1 MRHVHQGLFF
11 NVSSSSKPAF
21 SFDIKSGYLST
32 VNLIFRT
39 TDLQIIEADLKTRF
53 GDVPDFFD
61 DDAVCIDLT
70 ALDGAV
76 TTGLNWERLLSMLQA
91 YRMRPIV
98 VKGLTAASQPV
109 ALAHGLLIQPDVGNS
124 QVIDKSETKPVEVRV
139 SDPATVAV
147 ISPSAMVI
155 DKPLR
160 SGQRVYA
167 KGRDLVMLAMVNA
180 GAEVIADGHIHVY
193 APLRG
198 RAIAGARGD
207 ASARIFALNFS
218 PELVSIAGV
227 YKSVDGDLPVG
238 IEGQIA
244 QAALVVS
251 EQEERLI
258 YQALGR

>member
-39 TDLQIIEADLKTRF
+39 TDLQIIEADLKIRF

-91 YRMRPIV
+91 YRMRPIA

>member
-1 MRHVHQGLFF
+1 M
-11 NVSSSSKPAF
+11 F
-21 SFDIKSGYLST
+21 SFDLKSSHLPT

-39 TDLQIIEADLKTRF
+39 IDLEVIETDLKTRF

-61 DDAVCIDLT
+61 GDAVCIDLT
-70 ALDGAV
+70 ALDEAV
-76 TTGLNWERLLSMLQA
+76 THELNWERLVSTLQT
-91 YRMRPIV
+91 YRMRPIAV
-98 VKGLTAASQPV
+98 RGITAASHPA
-109 ALAHGLLIQPDVGNS
+109 ALAQGLLIQPNIAAT
-124 QVIDKSETKPVEVRV
+124 QPVD
-139 SDPATVAV
+139 SAQSKATEAKATDAVAMAAV
-147 ISPSAMVI
+147 SPSAMVI

-218 PELVSIAGV
+218 PELISIAGV
-227 YKSVDGDLPVG
+227 YKSVDGDLPAG
-238 IEGQIA
+238 IEGQVA

-251 EQEERLI
+251 DQEERLI

>member
-1 MRHVHQGLFF
+1 MRQLHQGLFF
-11 NVSSSSKPAF
+11 NVSYSTKPAF
-21 SFDIKSGYLST
+21 SFDIKSGQLST

-39 TDLQIIEADLKTRF
+39 TDLEIIEADLKSRF

-76 TTGLNWERLLSMLQA
+76 TAGLNWERLLSTLQT
-91 YRMRPIV
+91 YRMRPIA
-98 VKGLTAASQPV
+98 VKGLTAATQRA

-124 QVIDKSETKPVEVRV
+124 QVIDKPETKSVEVNV
-139 SDPATVAV
+139 SDPGTVAL

-180 GAEVIADGHIHVY
+180 GAEVIEDGHIHVY

-198 RAIAGARGD
+198 RAVAGARGD
-207 ASARIFALNFS
+207 ATARIFALNFS

-244 QAALVVS
+244 QAALIVS

>member
-1 MRHVHQGLFF
+1 MGHLYQGLFF
-11 NVSSSSKPAF
+11 DVSSSTNPAF
-21 SFDIKSGYLST
+21 SFDIKSGHLST

-39 TDLQIIEADLKTRF
+39 ADLGLIETDLKARF

-76 TTGLNWERLLSMLQA
+76 AAGLDWERLLSMLKA
-91 YRMRPIV
+91 YRMRPIA
-98 VKGLTAASQPV
+98 VKGLIDASQPV
-109 ALAHGLLIQPDVGNS
+109 ALGHGLLIQPDVGNS
-124 QVIDKSETKPVEVRV
+124 QIIDKSEAKPAEVKV
-139 SDPATVAV
+139 SDPAAVAI
-147 ISPSAMVI
+147 ISSSAMVI

-167 KGRDLVMLAMVNA
+167 KGKDLVMLAMVNA

-207 ASARIFALNFS
+207 VSARIFALNFS

>member
-1 MRHVHQGLFF
+1 MGHLYQGLFF
-11 NVSSSSKPAF
+11 DVSSSTNPAF
-21 SFDIKSGYLST
+21 SFDIKSGHLST

-39 TDLQIIEADLKTRF
+39 ADLGLIETDLKARF

-76 TTGLNWERLLSMLQA
+76 AAGLDWERLLSMLKA
-91 YRMRPIV
+91 YRMRPIA
-98 VKGLTAASQPV
+98 VKGLIDASQPV
-109 ALAHGLLIQPDVGNS
+109 ALGHGLLIQPDVGNS
-124 QVIDKSETKPVEVRV
+124 QVIDKSEAKPAEVKV
-139 SDPATVAV
+139 SDAAAVAI

-198 RAIAGARGD
+198 RAVAGARGD

>member
-39 TDLQIIEADLKTRF
+39 TDLQIIEVDLKTRF

-91 YRMRPIV
+91 YRMRPIA
-98 VKGLTAASQPV
+98 VKGLTAAGQSV

>member
-53 GDVPDFFD
+53 GDVPYFFD

-91 YRMRPIV
+91 YRMRPIA
-98 VKGLTAASQPV
+98 VKGLTAAGQPV

>member
-1 MRHVHQGLFF
+1 MRHLHQGLSF
-11 NVSSSSKPAF
+11 NVSSSTSPAF
-21 SFDIKSGYLST
+21 SFDIKSGHLPT
-32 VNLIFRT
+32 VNLIFRSA
-39 TDLQIIEADLKTRF
+39 DLEIIEADLKTRF

-76 TTGLNWERLLSMLQA
+76 TAELNWERLLSLLQA
-91 YRMRPIV
+91 YRMRPIA
-98 VKGLTAASQPV
+98 VKGLIAANQPV
-109 ALAHGLLIQPDVGNS
+109 ALAHGLLIQPDVGS
-124 QVIDKSETKPVEVRV
+124 SKITDKSETKPVDGKA
-139 SDPATVAV
+139 SDPVVAPI

-251 EQEERLI
+251 EQEERLV

>member
-1 MRHVHQGLFF
+1 MRHLHQDLFF
-11 NVSSSSKPAF
+11 NVSYSTKPAF
-21 SFDIKSGYLST
+21 SFDIKSGQLST

-39 TDLQIIEADLKTRF
+39 TDLEIIEADLKTRF

-76 TTGLNWERLLSMLQA
+76 TAGLNWERLLSTLKT
-91 YRMRPIV
+91 YRMRPIA
-98 VKGLTAASQPV
+98 VKGLAAATHRV

-124 QVIDKSETKPVEVRV
+124 QVIDKPETKSVEANV
-139 SDPATVAV
+139 SDPGTVAV
-147 ISPSAMVI
+147 IPPSAMVI

-198 RAIAGARGD
+198 RAVAGARGD
-207 ASARIFALNFS
+207 ATARIFALNFS

-244 QAALVVS
+244 QAALIVS

>member
-1 MRHVHQGLFF
+1 M
-11 NVSSSSKPAF
+11 SSSTKPAF
-21 SFDIKSGYLST
+21 SFDVKSGHLST

-39 TDLQIIEADLKTRF
+39 TDLQVIEADLKTRF

-61 DDAVCIDLT
+61 DDAVCIDLA

-76 TTGLNWERLLSMLQA
+76 TDGLNWELLLSMLQA
-91 YRMRPIV
+91 YRMRPIA

-109 ALAHGLLIQPDVGNS
+109 ALAHGLLIQQDVGNS
-124 QVIDKSETKPVEVRV
+124 QVIDKSETKQVEVKV
-139 SDPATVAV
+139 SDPATAIV
-147 ISPSAMVI
+147 ISPSAMVV

-198 RAIAGARGD
+198 RAIAGARGE

-227 YKSVDGDLPVG
+227 YKNVDGDLPAG

-251 EQEERLI
+251 EREERLI

>member
-91 YRMRPIV
+91 YRMRPIA

-124 QVIDKSETKPVEVRV
+124 QVIDKSETKPVEARYPTLLLWLLFRPVPWSLTSHCVRV
-139 SDPATVAV
+139 KGSMPKAEIWLCWRWLMPVLK
-147 ISPSAMVI
+147 S
-155 DKPLR
+155 LR
-160 SGQRVYA
+160 
-167 KGRDLVMLAMVNA
+167 M
-180 GAEVIADGHIHVY
+180 
-193 APLRG
+193 
-198 RAIAGARGD
+198 AI
-207 ASARIFALNFS
+207 FTCM
-218 PELVSIAGV
+218 
-227 YKSVDGDLPVG
+227 
-238 IEGQIA
+238 
-244 QAALVVS
+244 
-251 EQEERLI
+251 RL
-258 YQALGR
+258 

>member
-91 YRMRPIV
+91 YRMRPIA
-98 VKGLTAASQPV
+98 VKGLTAAGQPV

-124 QVIDKSETKPVEVRV
+124 QVIDKSETKPV
-139 SDPATVAV
+139 
-147 ISPSAMVI
+147 
-155 DKPLR
+155 
-160 SGQRVYA
+160 
-167 KGRDLVMLAMVNA
+167 
-180 GAEVIADGHIHVY
+180 
-193 APLRG
+193 
-198 RAIAGARGD
+198 
-207 ASARIFALNFS
+207 
-218 PELVSIAGV
+218 
-227 YKSVDGDLPVG
+227 
-238 IEGQIA
+238 
-244 QAALVVS
+244 
-251 EQEERLI
+251 
-258 YQALGR
+258 

>member
-1 MRHVHQGLFF
+1 MRHLHQDLFF
-11 NVSSSSKPAF
+11 NVSYSTKPAF
-21 SFDIKSGYLST
+21 SFDIKSGQLST

-39 TDLQIIEADLKTRF
+39 TDLEIIEADLKTRF

-70 ALDGAV
+70 GLDGAV
-76 TTGLNWERLLSMLQA
+76 TAGLNWERLLSTLQT
-91 YRMRPIV
+91 YRMRPIA
-98 VKGLTAASQPV
+98 VKGLTAATQLV
-109 ALAHGLLIQPDVGNS
+109 ALTHGLLIQPDVGNS
-124 QVIDKSETKPVEVRV
+124 QVIDKPETKSVDVNV
-139 SDPATVAV
+139 SDPGTVAV

-180 GAEVIADGHIHVY
+180 GAEVIADDHIHVY

-198 RAIAGARGD
+198 RAVAGARGD
-207 ASARIFALNFS
+207 VTARIFALNFS

-244 QAALVVS
+244 QAALIVS

>member
-1 MRHVHQGLFF
+1 MRHLHKGLSF

-21 SFDIKSGYLST
+21 SFDIKSGHLST

-39 TDLQIIEADLKTRF
+39 SDLETIETDLKNRF

-70 ALDGAV
+70 AIDEAA
-76 TTGLNWERLLSMLQA
+76 TSGLNWERLLSMLQA
-91 YRMRPIV
+91 YRMRPIA
-98 VKGLTAASQPV
+98 VKGLTAASQPA
-109 ALAHGLLIQPDVGNS
+109 ALAQGLLIQPYVGNL
-124 QVIDKSETKPVEVRV
+124 QVVDKSESKPVEVKV
-139 SDPATVAV
+139 SDPAAVAV